1 MGRTRHQHA
10 DRREPS
16 RQILYGQRYFE
27 KTFGIRHTVCWLPD
41 CFGFSGA
48 LPQLLRQ
55 GGMNSFFTIK
65 VNWSETNQFPA
76 DLFWWEGLDGSRVLA
91 HTFDN
96 PMQGYNGFVRPD
108 CFVPTWKNF
117 RQKDKH
123 ETTLLAVGYGDGGGG
138 VTPEMIMR
146 EEQLRFFPALPQARW
161 TRVHDFF
168 KDAHDTAAR
177 KDLTVWQGEIYLEL
191 HRATLTSQSAV
202 KRLHRKAERSL
213 VTAETLAGLAC
224 LLGGEQPASMERPW
238 RVVLKNEFHDILPGS
253 SIAEVYVDAAN
264 ELDAVVAEARST
276 QMAAMESIAA
286 QLPVGEG
293 NNVLVVNPSLSERP
307 IRLTLSDGTQSRP
320 RDRSRRLGL
329 LFWRPKLSSQR
340 PAFRLGATIWK
351 TLS

>member
-1 MGRTRHQHA
+1 MASCAR
-10 DRREPS
+10 
-16 RQILYGQRYFE
+16 
-27 KTFGIRHTVCWLPD
+27 D
-41 CFGFSGA
+41 C
-48 LPQLLRQ
+48 LR
-55 GGMNSFFTIK
+55 
-65 VNWSETNQFPA
+65 A
-76 DLFWWEGLDGSRVLA
+76 DLEELPG
-91 HTFDN
+91 
-96 PMQGYNGFVRPD
+96 
-108 CFVPTWKNF
+108 
-117 RQKDKH
+117 QKDKH

-213 VTAETLAGLAC
+213 ATAETLAGLAY

-307 IRLTLSDGTQSRP
+307 PS
-320 RDRSRRLGL
+320 
-329 LFWRPKLSSQR
+329 
-340 PAFRLGATIWK
+340 A
-351 TLS
+351 